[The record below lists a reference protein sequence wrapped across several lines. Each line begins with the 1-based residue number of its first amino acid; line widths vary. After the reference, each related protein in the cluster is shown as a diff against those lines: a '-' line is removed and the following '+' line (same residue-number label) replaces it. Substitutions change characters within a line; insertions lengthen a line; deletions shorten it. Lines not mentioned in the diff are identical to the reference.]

1 MINSNKSNN
10 HVNDLYG
17 ERKRIVNWFENN
29 HPDKFDLYGYGWNEF
44 SFRGSRYFKN
54 ILKSKILKSSRLINL
69 KHLSIMV

>member
-17 ERKRIVNWFENN
+17 ERKIVNWFENN

-44 SFRGSRYFKN
+44 SLEVQD
-54 ILKSKILKSSRLINL
+54 ISKIF
-69 KHLSIMV
+69 